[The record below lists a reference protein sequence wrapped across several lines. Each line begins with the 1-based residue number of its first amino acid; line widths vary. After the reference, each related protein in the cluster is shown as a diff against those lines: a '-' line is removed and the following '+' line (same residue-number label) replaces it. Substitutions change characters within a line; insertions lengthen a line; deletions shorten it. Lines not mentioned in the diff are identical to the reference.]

1 MNQWNNQSIIIF
13 NLQRLPKM
21 ETSLFLSQNLY
32 EVTKIQLI
40 IKHQISI
47 INVIVKENVS
57 GIPLHFM
64 TYINN
69 KYHCTNAPSHT
80 HTLVYLKFLQKHYIF
95 CSVVSVHLLLPIT
108 CCTSPDVNWM
118 SGLLTLFEAGGGCS
132 TCHKSP

>member
-69 KYHCTNAPSHT
+69 KYHCTITYTYTSLFEILT
-80 HTLVYLKFLQKHYIF
+80 ETLYFLLCCQ
-95 CSVVSVHLLLPIT
+95 
-108 CCTSPDVNWM
+108 CTSSVANHMLHLSRCKLDVWSVNPIW
-118 SGLLTLFEAGGGCS
+118 GGGGMFNM
-132 TCHKSP
+132 P